1 MSTPAD
7 RRLRPVI
14 SPSPDAVPFWEA
26 AARHALV
33 LPHCLDCDEPFFY
46 PRVLCPACGSRNLA
60 WVTASGRGVLHSF
73 CVQYHCDV
81 PGLAEAVPFVTALV
95 DLAEGPRMMGFLLDA
110 PDDPEAISC
119 DVAVTVEFV
128 DLDDGYAAVGFR
140 AAPREP

>member
-7 RRLRPVI
+7 RRLRPVF

-26 AARHALV
+26 ATRHALV

-46 PRVLCPACGSRNLA
+46 PRALCPACGSRNLA

-81 PGLAEAVPFVTALV
+81 PGLADAVPFVTALV

-128 DLDDGYAAVGFR
+128 DLDDGHAAVGFR
-140 AAPREP
+140 AVPREP

>member
-7 RRLRPVI
+7 RRLRPVF

-26 AARHALV
+26 ATRHALV

-46 PRVLCPACGSRNLA
+46 PRALCPTCGSRNLA

-81 PGLAEAVPFVTALV
+81 PGLADAVPFVTALV

-128 DLDDGYAAVGFR
+128 DLDDGHAAVGFR
-140 AAPREP
+140 AVPREP